1 MKWDVVSRL
10 NYRERRRKDRV
21 TYPCFVNAM
30 DAYLVNLFT
39 LISTAESRCRRYRSA
54 GSESQVKMYKIASE
68 GRAEVWVVKE
78 TRTSDLFTRF
88 LATRLGRDDWYALM
102 SFARL
107 KHVSYK

>member
-1 MKWDVVSRL
+1 
-10 NYRERRRKDRV
+10 
-21 TYPCFVNAM
+21 
-30 DAYLVNLFT
+30 
-39 LISTAESRCRRYRSA
+39 
-54 GSESQVKMYKIASE
+54 MYKIASE

>member
-1 MKWDVVSRL
+1 MVNRL
-10 NYRERRRKDRV
+10 NRREFWRKDRA

-39 LISTAESRCRRYRSA
+39 LINAMESRCCRYMSNR
-54 GSESQVKMYKIASE
+54 SESQVKMYKIGVKG
-68 GRAEVWVVKE
+68 GRKFGVVKD
-78 TRTSDLFTRF
+78 TRTNDLFTRF

-102 SFARL
+102 SFARS